1 MSNQA
6 SARRGPSLSGLALKA
21 VAVVALLV
29 AAWIL
34 FKVVIGVVTAVAWVV
49 VVVLAVMAVLW
60 AVSVLRR

>member
-1 MSNQA
+1 MSNHA
-6 SARRGPSLSGLALKA
+6 SAQHRPTLSGLALKA

-60 AVSVLRR
+60 AVSILRR

>member
-1 MSNQA
+1 MSNHASRA
-6 SARRGPSLSGLALKA
+6 SASVSGLALKA

-49 VVVLAVMAVLW
+49 VIVLAVMAVLW
-60 AVSVLRR
+60 AMSILSRA

>member
-1 MSNQA
+1 MNENAQRA
-6 SARRGPSLSGLALKA
+6 PRFSLSGLALKA

-60 AVSVLRR
+60 ALSVLRR